1 MAAERGVVVNSS
13 DRPTGLQGSQSSA
26 GLNPRLG
33 MKCRAYEDWQT
44 GIVHRLSVPS
54 SRILT
59 RCGRENHPLGYM
71 RKSSSEE
78 NVICPPAFLI
88 FTAP

>member
-1 MAAERGVVVNSS
+1 MSHKELLLSFLKKKGGGGSLKLRERLRMAAERGVVVNSS

-54 SRILT
+54 S
-59 RCGRENHPLGYM
+59 
-71 RKSSSEE
+71 
-78 NVICPPAFLI
+78 
-88 FTAP
+88 